1 MYVLN
6 HSSGSTRLYDDPF
19 LFNRQ
24 RLEWTDPVHD
34 MYSTR
39 IRVNGAEARQTS
51 GWNLSLLTQ
60 IIHVIPQNCPNPSH
74 LFYSITW
81 LQHRRQNKFLIIPRK
96 TRIYGLSTFSPQG
109 AQWYLS
115 SILTN
120 YSGLFW
126 SSITSS
132 SSWSLF
138 LLWIPTTVL
147 SLSWLSTRASSNSLS
162 TFFCIRSSMTFWYSS
177 PRLKKSDWCFSR
189 GEGELRTPSNHHL
202 LPLVPTPITVDKR
215 ACLRGRTPVTVRA
228 LKTKL
233 QWAHPRNHT
242 EFLTSFSHILVR
254 KPLKKIWSPNS
265 YNISSIY
272 HVVEFEQILC
282 GLGDD
287 MVVDFVRILG
297 LVQLLVSQH
306 SLSLTLTFIKK
317 ALISLLIVRWINDST
332 PIALIDF
339 SHIAIYFSKRVAGS
353 SP

>member
-1 MYVLN
+1 MNGPGPWYVLDKN
-6 HSSGSTRLYDDPF
+6 SSERGRGPT
-19 LFNRQ
+19 N
-24 RLEWTDPVHD
+24 
-34 MYSTR
+34 
-39 IRVNGAEARQTS
+39 N
-51 GWNLSLLTQ
+51 LLTQ

-177 PRLKKSDWCFSR
+177 PRLKKSDWCFQ
-189 GEGELRTPSNHHL
+189 GEKENYEHPPTITFYHL
-202 LPLVPTPITVDKR
+202 YPPLSP
-215 ACLRGRTPVTVRA
+215 
-228 LKTKL
+228 
-233 QWAHPRNHT
+233 
-242 EFLTSFSHILVR
+242 LTR
-254 KPLKKIWSPNS
+254 
-265 YNISSIY
+265 
-272 HVVEFEQILC
+272 
-282 GLGDD
+282 
-287 MVVDFVRILG
+287 G
-297 LVQLLVSQH
+297 LV
-306 SLSLTLTFIKK
+306 
-317 ALISLLIVRWINDST
+317 
-332 PIALIDF
+332 
-339 SHIAIYFSKRVAGS
+339 
-353 SP
+353 